1 MVVMIKSLLFLLV
14 LSQIQTKMLMET
26 LQKGELNDISG
37 RDAYNVK
44 GHFLF
49 NHLVDLLSISS

>member
-1 MVVMIKSLLFLLV
+1 MIKSLLFLLV

>member
-14 LSQIQTKMLMET
+14 LSQIQTKILIGT
-26 LQKGELNDISG
+26 LQKGELNDISD

-44 GHFLF
+44 GYFLF